1 VKLYLGFDIGG
12 TSIKSILID
21 QVRTIL
27 YQGSLPTHDSDN
39 PLQTLKTLS
48 NETKIHVAKAKGQLA
63 GVGIGCTGPI
73 DIETGVIHNPYTL
86 PGYEGIN
93 IRTLMEAEFGV
104 PVMVDNDSNTAHV
117 GESSKVNPSIL
128 NSIMITFGTGIGV
141 SIRLG
146 GKLFRLPGPFHP
158 EIGHI
163 SVGVDGPDSC
173 YCNKSRC
180 FEHVMSGTAI
190 NRYAMDTYGLTPE
203 EVLQNPNSKEY
214 QVFVERMVTATTEAI
229 ITLSILF
236 RPEVVFIGG
245 GMHEFITRFVMDP
258 VQKRLDTL
266 LPVYGKTTLKETQM
280 GPIVGCYG
288 AAILASDLNG

>member
-1 VKLYLGFDIGG
+1 MNLYLGFDIGG

-21 QVRTIL
+21 QERTII
-27 YQGSLPTHDSDN
+27 YQGSIPTLGTED
-39 PLQTLKTLS
+39 PLHTLS
-48 NETKIHVAKAKGQLA
+48 ILTTKAKTQIAATKGQLA
-63 GVGIGCTGPI
+63 GVGIGCTGPV

-86 PGYEGIN
+86 PGYEGLN
-93 IRTLMEAEFGV
+93 IRTLMETEFGV
-104 PVMVDNDSNTAHV
+104 PVTIDNDSNAAHI
-117 GESSKVNPSIL
+117 GEASSMKSKVL

-146 GKLFRLPGPFHP
+146 GKLFRIPGPFHP

-163 SVGVDGPDSC
+163 SVGVDSPSSC

-190 NRYAMDTYGLTPE
+190 NRYAMDTYGFTPE
-203 EVLQNPNSKEY
+203 EILQNPDSKEY
-214 QVFVERMVTATTEAI
+214 QTFVERMVSATTEAI

-245 GMHEFITRFVMDP
+245 GMHEFIRCYVMAP
-258 VQKRLDTL
+258 VQERLDTL
-266 LPVYGKTTLKETQM
+266 LPVYGKTILKETQM

-288 AAILASDLNG
+288 AAILASDQNE